1 MVKRRIRANA
11 EAKKMIFQVLLQFFV
26 LLQLPLNAYAFYY
39 YGNSGERRCFHKE
52 LTKGTLLKGKYKLSV
67 YDSSQDSYALTYG
80 QDSNVVIMVEEVFD
94 DNHRVVNQKGAP
106 SGDFTFTALQSG
118 EHLICFQPAVRSGRV
133 KTMMDIEFQVGSISE
148 IDSKKKSTIQS
159 LQNKVQV
166 LIEKANGIRREQDLV
181 REREAMFRDASESAN
196 SRAMWWSVISL
207 IVLGG
212 TCAWQLSHLRTF
224 FVKQK
229 IV

>member
-1 MVKRRIRANA
+1 MV
-11 EAKKMIFQVLLQFFV
+11 MFQVLFQLLV
-26 LLQLPLNAYAFYY
+26 LFQLPLNAYAFYY

-52 LTKGTLLKGKYKLSV
+52 LSKDTLLKGLYKLST
-67 YDSSQDSYALTYG
+67 YDNSQDAYVYSNG
-80 QDSNVVIMVEEVFD
+80 QELSVQIMVEEVFD
-94 DNHRVVNQKGAP
+94 DNHRVVNQKGSA

-118 EHLICFQPAVRSGRV
+118 EHLICFQPSTRGGRT
-133 KTMMDIEFQVGSISE
+133 KTMMEVEFEVGSLAE
-148 IDSKKKSTIQS
+148 VDSKKKSTIQT

-166 LIEKANGIRREQDLV
+166 LISKVNGIKREQDLV

-212 TCAWQLSHLRTF
+212 TCAWQLTHLRTF

-229 IV
+229 VL